1 MLTGTLLKLRGRDRW
16 ESAFAVL
23 YLSQPKTLCLHKST
37 KEFSP
42 FRAFPDEVVVLS
54 SGASATISIHDSQ
67 SYCLALCPHDGSAE
81 RVMLAFTCAE
91 DLSLWQAVLSPLPP
105 SPPITVPRS
114 AVAELEEKAQAM
126 EDLAAALRADAD
138 AERQEARRLEEEEEA
153 LHLEMEA
160 LLDAF

>member
-1 MLTGTLLKLRGRDRW
+1 MLLRLRGRGRW
-16 ESAFAVL
+16 ESAFTVL

-54 SGASATISIHDSQ
+54 NGASATISIHESQ
-67 SYCLALCPHDGSAE
+67 SYCLSLCPHDGSGE
-81 RVMLAFTCAE
+81 RVMLAFTCEE
-91 DLSLWQAVLSPLPP
+91 DLNRWKAALSPLPP
-105 SPPITVPRS
+105 TPPTTVPRS

-138 AERQEARRLEEEEEA
+138 AERQEARRLEEEEEG
-153 LHLEMEA
+153 LELQMEA
-160 LLDAF
+160 LLEAF